1 MSDTDVTPEKP
12 KAKALASGIEV
23 WCAHERLI
31 PIEELKPNPRNPN
44 THPDSQ
50 VDLLA
55 KNIRYFGW
63 RHNILVSK
71 RSGCIVAGHGRL
83 LAAKKL
89 GVLRDS
95 VALDVDKDEK
105 GAALPGPATGMKTVG
120 DKTFYMRDGYWTDS
134 TYDQDKSPKSEEVT
148 FGSNEYFDLFKKV
161 PGISKYLAVGRQ
173 VIVVYQGHS
182 YKVSFK
188 QDA

>member
-89 GVLRDS
+89 GVLLVPVDYQDFASDDEELAVLLADNRI
-95 VALDVDKDEK
+95 AELAETDKDGLKELLK
-105 GAALPGPATGMKTVG
+105 ELDGAIDMDLTGF
-120 DKTFYMRDGYWTDS
+120 DEDS
-134 TYDQDKSPKSEEVT
+134 LD
-148 FGSNEYFDLFKKV
+148 DL
-161 PGISKYLAVGRQ
+161 LDRL
-173 VIVVYQGHS
+173 
-182 YKVSFK
+182 
-188 QDA
+188 DTT